1 MNAVPV
7 LMPASQRRS
16 REIRVGILVIAGVLA
31 VVLLLLLLTEPAML
45 RGRYTVYTVAPSAG
59 GLRKGDPVRM
69 RGVNIG
75 RVAGFELL
83 PDKVKIH
90 LEIEDGYFVPSDSRT
105 DLGTA
110 NLLGESTVEVIP
122 GESPKQLKAKQEIP
136 GASGETAISK
146 FEDLAGEASQ
156 TMGRIQ
162 HLLDKKTISNIHSSV
177 TELRSGL
184 GEINRAVAS
193 GRKGLAALTKQLRYS
208 ANNVERITSLP
219 EWEQAAKQLET
230 LTASMNQA
238 AQKLVLSSQSAES
251 VLSRIEKGEGSLGKL
266 TTDESL
272 FLSAREALTSW
283 NQAAQQISK
292 LAADIRKEPKRYLNL
307 SLF

>member
-1 MNAVPV
+1 MNAVPI
-7 LMPASQRRS
+7 LMPASHRRS
-16 REIRVGILVIAGVLA
+16 REIRVGILVITGVLA

-45 RGRYTVYTVAPSAG
+45 RGRYTVSTIVPNAG

-83 PDKVKIH
+83 PRGVKIY
-90 LEIEDGYFVPSDSRT
+90 LEIEDGFFIPSDSGT

-110 NLLGESTVEVIP
+110 NLLGESTVEVVP
-122 GESPKQLKAKQEIP
+122 GESPKPLKAKQEMP
-136 GASGETAISK
+136 GVSGKTAISK

-156 TMGRIQ
+156 TLGQIQ
-162 HLLDKKTISNIHSSV
+162 RLVDENTISNFQSSV
-177 TELRSGL
+177 AELRFGL
-184 GEINRAVAS
+184 GELNRAVS
-193 GRKGLAALTKQLRYS
+193 NGRKDLAALTKQLHYS
-208 ANNVERITSLP
+208 ASNVEHVTSLP
-219 EWEQAAKQLET
+219 EWEQTAKQLET
-230 LTASMNQA
+230 LTARMDQA
-238 AQKLVLSSQSAES
+238 AQVLVLSSQSAEA
-251 VLSRIEKGEGSLGKL
+251 VISRIEKGEGSLGKL

-272 FLSAREALTSW
+272 FLSAREALTNW